1 MNRFQ
6 DILILKYVLHCL
18 SYIYHVYDPLMP
30 TVASELESN
39 LHVHYVPSCA
49 IYPCC

>member
-30 TVASELESN
+30 TVATELESN
-39 LHVHYVPSCA
+39 LMFLLALFIHA
-49 IYPCC
+49 ANL